1 MTSAAPADPA
11 QTLQVPTAD
20 GAVLRATVE
29 GKGPPLLLVS
39 GLGGTAGFWAGSSTV
54 FAESFRVIRFD
65 QRGIGASTRGNA
77 ACDIDLMARDCL
89 SVLDAAGTERT
100 ILLGHSTGG
109 CIGQSLARQAPDRL
123 AALILSATWLRPSN
137 YMRALFKTRRAIL
150 QIDPAA
156 YAATASLLAYPPA
169 WLEANWPVY
178 DTAMAHAPASL
189 EARRTVT
196 ERIDALLGFDG
207 SASTGRLTM
216 PTLVLGARDDM
227 IVPAFLQE
235 QLAAAL
241 PKASV
246 TMLDDGGHFFPISRQ
261 HQFTDAVRHWLGTL
275 K

>member
-1 MTSAAPADPA
+1 MSQAASTVPV
-11 QTLQVPTAD
+11 QTLRVSTTD
-20 GAVLRATVE
+20 GALLRATVE
-29 GKGPPLLLVS
+29 GTGQPLLLVS
-39 GLGGTAGFWAGSSTV
+39 GLGGTAGFWSGSSAV
-54 FAESFRVIRFD
+54 FAQSFRVIRFD

-77 ACDIDLMARDCL
+77 ACDIDLLARDCL
-89 SVLDAAGTERT
+89 AVLNAAGAERA

-137 YMRALFKTRRAIL
+137 YMTALFKTRRAIL
-150 QIDPAA
+150 QIDPVA
-156 YAATASLLAYPPA
+156 YAASASLLAYPPA

-178 DTAMAHAPASL
+178 ETAMAHAPVSV

-196 ERIDALLGFDG
+196 ERVDALLGFDG
-207 SASTGRLTM
+207 SASTNKLTM

-241 PKASV
+241 PKAAV
-246 TMLDDGGHFFPISRQ
+246 TMLDDGGHFFPVSRRR
-261 HQFTDAVRHWLGTL
+261 QFTDVVLHWLNTL
-275 K
+275 T